1 MNTLKTLYQWIEG
14 RVGVR
19 MFRLMR
25 YVFSGGTAAASN
37 VVTLFILVEFGNVHY
52 LYASILAFIF
62 SLAISFTL
70 HKFLTFRDQET
81 RNIHKQIGR
90 YLAVILGNLVLNT
103 TLVYVLVELLG
114 VWYLFAQII
123 GAALVAVTGY
133 IGYKYFVFR
142 EKASHSV

>member
-1 MNTLKTLYQWIEG
+1 MNTLKTLYQWLEA

-25 YVFSGGTAAASN
+25 YVFSGGTAAACN
-37 VVTLFILVEFGNVHY
+37 VIALFLLVEFANVHY
-52 LYASILAFIF
+52 LYASILSFIF

-70 HKFLTFRDQET
+70 HKFLTFRNQQTDG
-81 RNIHKQIGR
+81 IHKQIGR
-90 YLAVILGNLVLNT
+90 YLAVILGNLALNT
-103 TLVYVLVELLG
+103 TLVYALVELLG

-142 EKASHSV
+142 EPRSHSV

>member
-1 MNTLKTLYQWIEG
+1 MNALKILYRWLEA

-37 VVTLFILVEFGNVHY
+37 VIALFILVEFAHLHY
-52 LYASILAFIF
+52 LSASILAFIF
-62 SLAISFTL
+62 SLGISFTL
-70 HKFLTFRDQET
+70 HKFLTFRDRQT
-81 RNIHKQIGR
+81 HGMHKQIGR
-90 YLAVILGNLVLNT
+90 YLLVILGNLALNT
-103 TLVYVLVELLG
+103 TLVYALVEWLD

-142 EKASHSV
+142 ESAPHSL